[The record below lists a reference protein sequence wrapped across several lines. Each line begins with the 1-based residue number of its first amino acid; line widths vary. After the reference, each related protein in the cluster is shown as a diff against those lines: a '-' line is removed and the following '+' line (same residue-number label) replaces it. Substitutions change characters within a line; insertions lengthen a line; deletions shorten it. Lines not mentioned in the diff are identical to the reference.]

1 MMFDKS
7 VLMITNEAVVKKE
20 TGHLILDHR
29 FHKFAHGG
37 GQGYRAI
44 VVGINWI
51 TLFKDRSYV
60 GC

>member
-1 MMFDKS
+1 M
-7 VLMITNEAVVKKE
+7 LTNEAIVKKE

-29 FHKFAHGG
+29 FNKFAHGG

-44 VVGINWI
+44 VVDISWI
-51 TLFKDRSYV
+51 TLFEDRSYV